1 MRCKPWQFPAG
12 RQVRNTRFVF
22 VLQFRTQFHSTIG
35 SFLTKPKLSQ
45 QQTAFWWV
53 QYRDQRARSG
63 IRSIEPLGL
72 SWSFLSSLAYGELKR
87 TNGGDDRGRASDS
100 TQVRAVDRALR
111 VHPIVLRIVLLIVI
125 GPKPQVEDQ
134 HTNQYQKDR
143 TKQTHFD
150 NRSLSVDA
158 KKSNVNQRE
167 GDSY

>member
-87 TNGGDDRGRASDS
+87 TNGN
-100 TQVRAVDRALR
+100 VDRAPANNASISKRTVGGFGPTFCSCIYLR
-111 VHPIVLRIVLLIVI
+111 VEECLI
-125 GPKPQVEDQ
+125 Q
-134 HTNQYQKDR
+134 HVSAAICGEYPNS
-143 TKQTHFD
+143 
-150 NRSLSVDA
+150 SLSP
-158 KKSNVNQRE
+158 SH
-167 GDSY
+167 